1 MGKKSQKNDAPVL
14 HTPNYEAMSSV
25 EEVELELEKHKNNLV
40 GKDRT
45 EYQIKETKKEFVS
58 AINEQLR
65 DLKAEREHE
74 IVVLSALEDRK
85 KQILNSAGII
95 SLPRPMP

>member
-1 MGKKSQKNDAPVL
+1 MGKKVKNDNVNLQA
-14 HTPNYEAMSSV
+14 PNYEALTTV
-25 EEVELELEKHKNNLV
+25 EDVENEIERRKNVLV

-45 EYQIKETKKEFVS
+45 EYQIKENKKEYVS

-65 DLKAEREHE
+65 DLKEEREHE

-85 KQILNSAGII
+85 KQILTGAGIV
-95 SLPRPMP
+95 SLPRP